1 MSSKSISSLKTIK
14 YDKFNDSIPC
24 RIDFIK
30 KILEDKTLSPMINFD
45 NTKTDD
51 FLEGINNSDESGDS
65 YDTRVVLKKKFFSFN
80 KIISQIGGTLKYI
93 KSGTTGHTFKGIVG
107 NDTTDEKNKF
117 EYALKVVA
125 YPRKDKYGDINDT
138 RRPENAE
145 LMMIKLLSYF
155 IVKKQ
160 TPHIVLPIGTFNTSI
175 STFIKILE
183 DDKIDDDKK
192 EKYEQFV
199 KRYKNNE
206 YHDNVSILISEWAN
220 RGDFLD
226 FVRNYYK
233 YFKLKHWKTFFF
245 QIISVLAII
254 QSKYPAF
261 RHNDMKANNIL
272 VQKITEEPKYF
283 KYKVVGQSYKVPNIG
298 YQIKLWDFD
307 FACIP
312 KILPNKKVDLCAKWT
327 MDINIKPVENKYYD
341 IHYFFNTLIR
351 RGFCPEV
358 MTSSSV
364 PDEVKEFI
372 KRIIPNKYRKPD
384 TKYVHKKGR
393 ILVDDEFTT
402 PDEILKNDI
411 FFDEFRGETNDK
423 VKRNTNDKVK
433 RNTNDKVKRNTND
446 DNTKKYKIKH
456 DINYLK
462 NKDGMKDELIN
473 DIYISDLLKTK
484 TNNFQRKMSLS
495 S

>member
-1 MSSKSISSLKTIK
+1 
-14 YDKFNDSIPC
+14 
-24 RIDFIK
+24 
-30 KILEDKTLSPMINFD
+30 
-45 NTKTDD
+45 
-51 FLEGINNSDESGDS
+51 
-65 YDTRVVLKKKFFSFN
+65 
-80 KIISQIGGTLKYI
+80 
-93 KSGTTGHTFKGIVG
+93 
-107 NDTTDEKNKF
+107 
-117 EYALKVVA
+117 
-125 YPRKDKYGDINDT
+125 
-138 RRPENAE
+138 
-145 LMMIKLLSYF
+145 MIKLLSYF

-175 STFIKILE
+175 STFIKLLD

-254 QSKYPAF
+254 QSKYPSF

-272 VQKITEEPKYF
+272 VQKITDEHTYF

-327 MDINIKPVENKYYD
+327 MDINIRPVENKYYD
-341 IHYFFNTLIR
+341 VHYFFNTLIKK
-351 RGFCPEV
+351 GFCPEI
-358 MTSSSV
+358 MTSEKV
-364 PDEVKEFI
+364 PEEVKDFI
-372 KRIIPNKYRKPD
+372 KRIIPTKYRKMD
-384 TKYVHKKGR
+384 TEYVHKKGR
-393 ILVDDEFTT
+393 ILVNDEFTT

-411 FFDEFRGETNDK
+411 FFDEYRCEE
-423 VKRNTNDKVK
+423 
-433 RNTNDKVKRNTND
+433 
-446 DNTKKYKIKH
+446 NTKKSNNDKEHVKRMSKELTKRKSKEQSRRKSKDKIKDLIDDKKH
-456 DINYLK
+456 NIK
-462 NKDGMKDELIN
+462 NNNNEKIKNMKDEIIN

-484 TNNFQRKMSLS
+484 QNTLQRKLSLS

>member
-1 MSSKSISSLKTIK
+1 MASKSISSIKTRK
-14 YDKFNDSIPC
+14 YEKFNDSIPC

-30 KILEDKTLSPMINFD
+30 KLLEDKTLSPMINFD
-45 NTKTDD
+45 DTKTDN

-93 KSGTTGHTFKGIVG
+93 KSGTTGHTFKGIVE
-107 NDTTDEKNKF
+107 TTDDADKF

-125 YPRKDKYGDINDT
+125 YPKKDKYGDINDT

-175 STFIKILE
+175 TTFIKILE

-272 VQKITEEPKYF
+272 VQKITEEQKYF
-283 KYKVVGQSYKVPNIG
+283 NYKVVGQSYKVPNIG

-327 MDINIKPVENKYYD
+327 MDINIKPIENKYYD
-341 IHYFFNTLIR
+341 IHYFFNTLIK

-358 MTSSSV
+358 MTSKKV
-364 PDEVKEFI
+364 PDEVKDFI
-372 KRIIPNKYRKPD
+372 KRIIPEKYRKTD

-393 ILVDDEFTT
+393 ILINDEFTT

-411 FFDEFRGETNDK
+411 FFDEFRYEPKRNSNDK
-423 VKRNTNDKVK
+423 SKRNSNDKLRDNVK
-433 RNTNDKVKRNTND
+433 HKV
-446 DNTKKYKIKH
+446 KH

-462 NKDGMKDELIN
+462 NKEGMKDELIN

-484 TNNFQRKMSLS
+484 SNTLQRKLSLS

>member
-433 RNTNDKVKRNTND
+433 RNTND